1 MNHHIKKKKLLREYF
16 FNTYKGVINKNRI
29 DDVMN
34 YQLDKSRSYEYLD
47 IIESDIDKKSKIL
60 DFGSGFGEFIIL
72 LNKMNFKAFGVEN
85 CKKSF
90 DISLL
95 SWSEQFK
102 QKPRFFHCNS
112 YLPFKDDSFDIITL
126 WNAVE
131 HIDNLD
137 FHLRE
142 IVRVLK
148 KGGKIFILAPNY
160 FSFRKE
166 AHYHV
171 PWAPFLSKKLSLKYL
186 SILGKNPNFNGM
198 KILGT
203 GRVTFGDNFHS
214 GYGCEIITSNHNFDN
229 GNKIPYDETFITKD
243 VVIGDNVWFGN
254 HVTVLGGVSIGEG
267 AIIQAKALVH
277 KDVPDYAIV
286 GGNPCDIIKFRNI
299 EHYKKLKSEKKF
311 H

>member
-1 MNHHIKKKKLLREYF
+1 MLK
-16 FNTYKGVINKNRI
+16 
-29 DDVMN
+29 
-34 YQLDKSRSYEYLD
+34 
-47 IIESDIDKKSKIL
+47 KIL
-60 DFGSGFGEFIIL
+60 KIFRGSKNKLYKFAQ
-72 LNKMNFKAFGVEN
+72 LNKV
-85 CKKSF
+85 
-90 DISLL
+90 
-95 SWSEQFK
+95 
-102 QKPRFFHCNS
+102 
-112 YLPFKDDSFDIITL
+112 
-126 WNAVE
+126 
-131 HIDNLD
+131 
-137 FHLRE
+137 LRH
-142 IVRVLK
+142 
-148 KGGKIFILAPNY
+148 KGELYIGGY
-160 FSFRKE
+160 TT
-166 AHYHV
+166 
-171 PWAPFLSKKLSLKYL
+171 LSKNT
-186 SILGKNPNFNGM
+186 ILGKNPNFNGM